1 MKNKL
6 IIGLFALF
14 LHSAL
19 SAQVTF
25 YSPEIEAGVKYH
37 LGLTESDEVTAVQ
50 LDTITKIDL
59 SGLDITDIRD
69 LRLLTHL
76 QSVDL
81 SYNKIDDVKPL
92 VLMESLREVNLI
104 HNHLESINMLAF
116 SCAKEMEVDVAFNYI
131 TDFSIFNTLTP
142 CQFTIDGAGLQ
153 TQKDMPYFVVRY
165 LYSDGTEKSPSIYYR
180 VDATTAEQAQMT
192 VQDVTHTIATDNQ
205 PHVYPLGEGYW
216 GTRQV
221 LVTDGV
227 NADSTYLVALKKV
240 QVKPSKTVTIKTELP
255 ENYELLYSPA
265 QNGTLSNSGVDLTF
279 KASSTFDYEE
289 VIYTF
294 YRGSELKGIAKV
306 ILTKDKVTDG
316 IDTPTEDD
324 AKMYITLNGDILNLK
339 CASTMLADVSTIEV
353 CDITGRVIVSKSV
366 DSSQGI
372 NEQIRLP
379 RMPKDIIIVKVTSG
393 NKRFVDKFVVK

>member
-339 CASTMLADVSTIEV
+339 CASTMLADESTIEV
-353 CDITGRVIVSKSV
+353 CDIAGRVIVSKRV

-379 RMPKDIIIVKVTSG
+379 RMPQEIIIVKVTSG

>member
-324 AKMYITLNGDILNLK
+324 AKMYITLNGDILSVK
-339 CASTMLADVSTIEV
+339 CASTMLADESTIEV
-353 CDITGRVIVSKSV
+353 CDIAGRVIVSKRV
-366 DSSQGI
+366 DSSQCI
-372 NEQIRLP
+372 DEQIRLP
-379 RMPKDIIIVKVTSG
+379 RMPKDIIIVKVTSN
-393 NKRFVDKFVVK
+393 NKRFVDKFVLK

>member
-6 IIGLFALF
+6 IIGLFALS

-19 SAQVTF
+19 SAQVPFHSTEF
-25 YSPEIEAGVKYH
+25 EAAVKNH
-37 LGLTESDEVTAVQ
+37 LGLSVSDNVTAAQ
-50 LDTITKIDL
+50 LDTITQLDL
-59 SGLDITDIRD
+59 SGLGISDIRD
-69 LRLLTHL
+69 IRYLTHL
-76 QSVDL
+76 QSVDM
-81 SYNKIDDVKPL
+81 SYNKIEDVKPL
-92 VLMESLREVNLI
+92 VLMESLREVNLS
-104 HNHLESINMLAF
+104 HNHLESISMLAF
-116 SCAKEMEVDVAFNYI
+116 SYAKEMEVDVAFNHI

-165 LYSDGTEKSPSIYYR
+165 LYSDGTEKSPSIYCR

-294 YRGSELKGIAKV
+294 YRGGELKGLAKV
-306 ILTKDKVTDG
+306 ILTKDDVTDG
-316 IDTPTEDD
+316 IDTLTEDD
-324 AKMYITLNGDILNLK
+324 AKMYIALNGNILNVK
-339 CASTMLADVSTIEV
+339 CASTMLADESTIEV
-353 CDITGRVIVSKSV
+353 CDTAGRVVVSKSV

-372 NEQIRLP
+372 SEQIRMP
-379 RMPKDIIIVKVTSG
+379 HMPKDVIIVKVTSG